1 MTSSD
6 VDAQA
11 ECMRARDVVVG
22 QTYVVLI
29 PHRISQGRD
38 PDREQP
44 GTPASAWWWMT
55 GTRFRL
61 TVTEVDSTSS
71 PAMVAGRPITESPS
85 IEVALT
91 DEQVTALTALGL
103 PSGDYRVRGRLLDDH
118 DRPVGLPEPLRV
130 PVHWLRPAEGIDDHT
145 HRELDRNP
153 PWG

>member
-6 VDAQA
+6 VDVQA

-29 PHRISQGRD
+29 PHRISRGRHL
-38 PDREQP
+38 DRDQP

-61 TVTEVDSTSS
+61 TVTAVDSTSS
-71 PAMVAGRPITESPS
+71 PAMVEGRPLTEGPS

-91 DEQVTALTALGL
+91 AEQIAALTALGL
-103 PSGDYRVRGRLLDDH
+103 PQGEYRVRGRLLDH
-118 DRPVGLPEPLRV
+118 RDRIVGLPEPLRV
-130 PVHWLRPAEGIDDHT
+130 PARWLRPAEGFDDRT
-145 HRELDRNP
+145 HLDLDP
-153 PWG
+153 YSG